1 MLEKDLWCVFLLVWI
16 FIQRKVCDVHYNSHL
31 FQQYISI
38 IFSMGIFSPTFVRSL
53 FFSRW
58 LFVLLYVF
66 NMMKIFFFC
75 ICLMVTRYF
84 CVLKPIFDSIV
95 NNNKNLAE
103 WFVDLVMW
111 KANIAKK
118 RARDE
123 ISGKQKWYSNR
134 IASEKKSVKMAEAG
148 LRERTRVV
156 TRNKN
161 NIWY

>member
-1 MLEKDLWCVFLLVWI
+1 MCLKKICGVCFFWFEYLFREKCAM
-16 FIQRKVCDVHYNSHL
+16 
-31 FQQYISI
+31 SI
-38 IFSMGIFSPTFVRSL
+38 IIAIYFSSTFQLYFQWGFFPTVSFFLSMTSRSFVC
-53 FFSRW
+53 FQHDE
-58 LFVLLYVF
+58 
-66 NMMKIFFFC
+66 NTFFC
-75 ICLMVTRYF
+75 IYLMVTRYF